1 MNELSEP
8 QLERYARH
16 VVLDEVGEEGQ
27 IKMLRSRVLVVGAGG
42 LGSPLIQYLAAAGV
56 GTIGIVDDDA
66 VEVSNL
72 QRQTIHRLE
81 DVGRNKAESAADFVR
96 RLNPEVKAIVHGV
109 RLGEEN
115 AAALV
120 QPYDLVADGTDNFRT
135 RYLLNEVCYRLGR
148 PLVAAALLRFDGQIG
163 VFKAHLGGD
172 FPCYRCVFPEEP
184 EPDFIPRCEQAEIL
198 GAVAGAMGSLQA
210 VEVLKELLDLGDSL
224 GGRLLLYDG
233 LSTSFR
239 AIRVKRRPDC
249 PVCGTGEIAK
259 PA

>member
-1 MNELSEP
+1 MTELSDS

-27 IKMLRSRVLVVGAGG
+27 IKLLRSKVLVVGAGG

-56 GTIGIVDDDA
+56 GTIGIVDDDR
-66 VEVSNL
+66 VEISNL

-96 RLNPEVKAIVHGV
+96 RLNPEVKAVVHAI
-109 RLGEEN
+109 RLVENN
-115 AAALV
+115 AADLV
-120 QPYDLVADGTDNFRT
+120 RPYDLVADGTDNFRT
-135 RYLLNEVCYRLGR
+135 RYLLSEICYREKR

-163 VFKAHLGGD
+163 VFKAHQGAE

-184 EPDFIPRCEQAEIL
+184 DPDFIPRCEQAGIL
-198 GAVAGAMGSLQA
+198 GAVAGTIGALQA
-210 VEVLKELLDLGDSL
+210 TEVLKELLGLGESL

-233 LSTSFR
+233 LSTEFR
-239 AIRVKRRPDC
+239 AIRIKRRPDC
-249 PVCGTGEIAK
+249 PVCGEAR
-259 PA
+259 PR